1 MLRVVVAL
9 VLAGIL
15 TTSALAAANSE
26 LTRCLDAWTTIGAG
40 GDISDQALK
49 AAQSACA
56 ELKQSSTDKD
66 TLARVNAAA
75 ESIDEEA
82 KRRGSAGR

>member
-1 MLRVVVAL
+1 MLRVVVAF
-9 VLAGIL
+9 VLAAIL
-15 TTSALAAANSE
+15 TTSAFAANSE

-56 ELKQSSTDKD
+56 ELKRSSTDKD

>member
-1 MLRVVVAL
+1 MLRVVVAF
-9 VLAGIL
+9 VLAAIL
-15 TTSALAAANSE
+15 TTSAFAANSE
-26 LTRCLDAWTTIGAG
+26 LTRCLDASTTIGAG

-56 ELKQSSTDKD
+56 ELKRSSTDKD

>member
-1 MLRVVVAL
+1 MLRVVVAF
-9 VLAGIL
+9 VLAGIV
-15 TTSALAAANSE
+15 TTSALAANSE

-40 GDISDQALK
+40 GDITDQALK

-56 ELKQSSTDKD
+56 DLKQSSTDKD

-75 ESIDEEA
+75 ENIDEEV
-82 KRRGSAGR
+82 KRRAAGGR

>member
-1 MLRVVVAL
+1 MPRVVVAF
-9 VLAGIL
+9 VLAG
-15 TTSALAAANSE
+15 TFATSALAANSE
-26 LTRCLDAWTTIGAG
+26 LARCLDAWTIIGAG

-49 AAQSACA
+49 EAQSACA

-75 ESIDEEA
+75 ENIDEEV
-82 KRRGSAGR
+82 KRRAAGGR

>member
-1 MLRVVVAL
+1 MLRVVVAF
-9 VLAGIL
+9 VLAAIL
-15 TTSALAAANSE
+15 TTSAFAANSE

-56 ELKQSSTDKD
+56 ELKRSSTDKD

-82 KRRGSAGR
+82 KRRASAGR